1 MYNVTSWLAELFFSL
16 VFCKFHNFEFKKKWI
31 LHSHMFANLRQFVL
45 LYGFDAKSQK
55 VHFLINFLASKP
67 TIALISPDCKKIHF
81 QWDFLPEAVKSI
93 SNCSISVQSPFLNK
107 KVELA
112 PGRTGPCPNFSPITQ
127 LCKLVYQILSKWS
140 HKITFGN
147 ELFCELKFGKWGQKF
162 DYFGLKVST
171 LITCDWIL
179 VSAR

>member
-45 LYGFDAKSQK
+45 LYVFDAKSQK

-107 KVELA
+107 KVEQA
-112 PGRTGPCPNFSPITQ
+112 PGRTGPCPNFIETSFSKRLSHHSAFFSKI
-127 LCKLVYQILSKWS
+127 LLDGDKRLVQM
-140 HKITFGN
+140 
-147 ELFCELKFGKWGQKF
+147 
-162 DYFGLKVST
+162 VS
-171 LITCDWIL
+171 
-179 VSAR
+179 